1 MKVYINNEEVLCNRN
16 LVINQSLSQPSSVIL
31 NNVYPKTWE
40 NDKDYVSRFYMPKDY
55 SPVRIINENTETK
68 SYNLINN
75 VRIKESR
82 IVMSNSTYEENAIK
96 YDKNSSISY
105 VRVAPG
111 YTYTIKIKNYQFLS
125 PIAIFEADSLNIEEI
140 PTPIGFIN
148 PMQTMTIT
156 ITTSREYI
164 LFNSYEGD
172 VRLSKILEM
181 SVICTDN
188 LMFSGLIKNSGNI
201 SLNPRYPHYSTL
213 QAIDYSTL
221 LSEGEC
227 LNYVLKEMT
236 ISQAITKLVT
246 DQKGFMVGT
255 IDIDNDEI
263 LAPYNCNEKTTYDV
277 LQYLSEITGAK
288 WFVKPI
294 SKDIVLVN
302 FYMPSRLPTGDQINY
317 TTEYFS
323 ENEITD
329 IKYSYN
335 AKDYRNKQAIVN
347 DECKP
352 SITQTETYSFNGS
365 EITTLYPIYS
375 VVSITSGTKEYSV
388 ASDVEKQ
395 AGVIADFYYDYGS
408 NQIKGEIPTNI
419 VLTITYYP
427 IIVAREVAY
436 NLDEINRISTATNRN
451 GTISRYEKRK
461 DTKDENALSQIA
473 KTYIEY
479 KGVPEIILTIT
490 SQKDLFEL
498 GTQVIF
504 NGPLDDLKT
513 RYLVKDKKV
522 DMTITDTQQ
531 LVFYTY
537 DLSSSFND
545 ENAINFFDNQRRKLE
560 GNLSED
566 EYISRF
572 IDIPSQTNIIFYGA
586 TIEPVEIDNTTLEA
600 ELEVEL

>member
-1 MKVYINNEEVLCNRN
+1 MKIYINDEEVLCNRN
-16 LVINQSLSQPSSVIL
+16 LVIEKSLSQPSSVIL

-68 SYNLINN
+68 SYNIKHN
-75 VRIKESR
+75 VRVKKNRTITTKIEYS
-82 IVMSNSTYEENAIK
+82 
-96 YDKNSSISY
+96 DKDLNYI
-105 VRVAPG
+105 RVTPG
-111 YTYTIKIKNYQFLS
+111 YTYTIKAKNYSMTDTLYIYEANSIKIDENSLTTLEQFG
-125 PIAIFEADSLNIEEI
+125 AQSLRTISVT
-140 PTPIGFIN
+140 PTK
-148 PMQTMTIT
+148 
-156 ITTSREYI
+156 EYI
-164 LFNSYEGD
+164 VAKEEM
-172 VRLSKILEM
+172 KILDI
-181 SVICTDN
+181 SVSVTDN

-236 ISQAITKLVT
+236 ILEAITKLVT

-255 IDIDNDEI
+255 IDIDNDEV

-288 WFVKPI
+288 WFCEAI
-294 SKDIVLVN
+294 SKDIVLIN
-302 FYMPSRLPTGDQINY
+302 FYMPSRLPEGNQINY
-317 TTEYFS
+317 TTDYFS
-323 ENEITD
+323 TNEITD
-329 IKYSYN
+329 ITYSYN

-365 EITTLYPIYS
+365 EVTTLYPIYS
-375 VVSITSGTKEYSV
+375 VVSITSGTREYSV

-408 NQIKGEIPTNI
+408 NQITGEIPTNI

-451 GTISRYEKRK
+451 GVISRYEKRE

-479 KGVPEIILTIT
+479 KGVPEIILSIT
-490 SQKDLFEL
+490 SQKDLFKL

-513 RYLVKDKKV
+513 RYLVKGIKTN
-522 DMTITDTQQ
+522 MTITDNQQ
-531 LVFYTY
+531 VTFYTY
-537 DLSSSFND
+537 ELSSSFND
-545 ENAINFFDNQRRKLE
+545 ENAINFFDNQRRKME

-566 EYISRF
+566 EYIARF

-586 TIEPVEIDNTTLEA
+586 TFEPVEIDNTTLEA
-600 ELEVEL
+600 ELEVEI